1 METTELRGNSPTMSF
16 PPPCP
21 LLVAELANVS
31 LFLLLR
37 QISGNFGICFLTS
50 QEEGCLQLVQQF
62 LGAKCAIGLKRE
74 YNMLV

>member
-1 METTELRGNSPTMSF
+1 METPELRGKSPTMSF
-16 PPPCP
+16 PPCP

-50 QEEGCLQLVQQF
+50 QEEGRLQLVQQF
-62 LGAKCAIGLKRE
+62 LGAKCAMGKKRE
-74 YNMLV
+74 